1 MRCFIGVDLGSTT
14 TKAVVIDEARNVIG
28 RGITNSRSNYDTAA
42 AVAKQEALVAAR
54 FTLLR
59 GALERAGTL
68 NGGLEAFLGQL
79 ERELRREQFIEQL
92 ADLEQVCKRNAEGP
106 RFGADVKAVAAALT
120 EVFRRLREEAPEMFA
135 PGAKRKSDFFRDIA
149 GSRYLAIGETVAKE
163 AGLRYDML
171 LNVFDRSIIEV
182 ENRVYGDSVR
192 SNLRRALDRTFEALP
207 EAASSSAAVR
217 APIDGVL
224 ATELEETYVVGTG
237 YGRARLPFSKEHI
250 RSEILCH
257 GLGAHV
263 MYPGT
268 ATVLDI
274 GGQDTK
280 AIQVD
285 KVGIVENFQM
295 NDRCAAGCG
304 RYLGYIA
311 DEMNLGL
318 HELGPL
324 AMKST
329 KTIKI
334 NSTCTVFAG
343 AELRDRLS
351 IGDKR
356 EDIMAGLHRAIIL
369 RAMSILARSGGV
381 RNEFTFTG
389 GVAKNEAAV
398 KALRELIAENY
409 GEMTIN
415 INPDSIYTGALGGA
429 TFAWRAV
436 VEEGKVVENREKAQ

>member
-1 MRCFIGVDLGSTT
+1 MRCFIGIDLGSTT
-14 TKAVVIDEARNVIG
+14 TKAVVIDEARNVLG

-42 AVAKQEALVAAR
+42 AIAKQEALVSAR
-54 FTLLR
+54 FNLFR
-59 GALERAGTL
+59 DALGQAGTL
-68 NGGLEAFLGQL
+68 NGALEAFLGQL
-79 ERELRREQFIEQL
+79 ERDFRLEQFLVQL
-92 ADLEQVCKRNAEGP
+92 ADLEQVCQRNAQGP
-106 RFGADVKAVAAALT
+106 RFGADAAAVAAALA
-120 EVFRRLREEAPEMFA
+120 EVFKRLREEAPEMFA

-149 GSRYLAIGETVAKE
+149 GSRYLALGEAVAKE

-182 ENRVYGDSVR
+182 ENRVYGDSI
-192 SNLRRALDRTFEALP
+192 SPNLRRALDRTFQALP
-207 EAASSSAAVR
+207 EAASAAGAVR

-224 ATELEETYVVGTG
+224 ATELAETYVVGTG

-263 MYPGT
+263 MYPAT

-285 KVGIVENFQM
+285 KAGIVENFQM

-324 AMKST
+324 AMKAQ

-351 IGDKR
+351 LGDRR
-356 EDIMAGLHRAIIL
+356 EDIMAGLHRAIVL

-398 KALRELIAENY
+398 KALRDLVFENY
-409 GEMTIN
+409 GEVTLN

-436 VEEGKVVENREKAQ
+436 MEEGKTAEART